1 MGKETEEL
9 RRKQSH
15 QQKVSNAAQL
25 LLYKRHRQPGLKG
38 WELKKSLGEDYP
50 QILELLDRHL
60 EQLGLVV
67 RKVLEDGSSTTEL
80 RSDETDSARFY
91 VGFRHPPTLKEAKM
105 TGWRIDDLAALAVVL
120 GHILTHEGKAPRGEL
135 EELLREKMSAWKVPL
150 NLDRFIRQGYLQ
162 EDEKGV
168 VYLDWR
174 TRAEI
179 SPKELLDA
187 LIRTKPHAPSADEVA
202 STSATLKGGETSSIS
217 A

>member
-1 MGKETEEL
+1 MGKETDTL

-15 QQKVSNAAQL
+15 QQKVPTAAQL

-60 EQLGLVV
+60 EQLGLAV
-67 RKVLEDGSSTTEL
+67 RKVLEDGNSTPDL
-80 RSDETDSARFY
+80 RSGESDSARFY
-91 VGFRHPPTLKEAKM
+91 VGFRRPPSLKEAKM

-135 EELLREKMSAWKVPL
+135 QELLREKMSAWKVPL

-162 EDEKGV
+162 EDEKGMI
-168 VYLDWR
+168 YLDWR

-179 SPKELLDA
+179 SPKDLLDA
-187 LIRTKPHAPSADEVA
+187 LIRTNPRAPGVDEGAGDSAFPEA
-202 STSATLKGGETSSIS
+202 AATSKT
-217 A
+217 